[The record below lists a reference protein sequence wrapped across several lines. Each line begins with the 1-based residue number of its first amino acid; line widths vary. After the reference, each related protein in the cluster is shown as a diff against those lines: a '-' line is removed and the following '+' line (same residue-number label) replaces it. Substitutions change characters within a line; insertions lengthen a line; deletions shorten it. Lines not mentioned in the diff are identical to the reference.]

1 MKFERRKYY
10 DMHAYV
16 NEDNKTCA
24 VKYKFT
30 CLPVAKEINDKCSK
44 TTKSLAHTL
53 CLLDEFGIN
62 NITST
67 SVCDTDD
74 EFNENAGI
82 DVADLKCSYKF
93 HDKMCDKYRM
103 LLDRLNKAK
112 IEIEELE
119 NYHYNKRNNIMADY
133 NRYYMDGTGSKLYS
147 VIPNPNL
154 HVEIH

>member
-10 DMHAYV
+10 DMQAFV

-30 CLPVAKEINDKCSK
+30 CLPVAKEINSKCSK

-53 CLLDEFGIN
+53 CLLDEFAIN

-67 SVCDTDD
+67 SVCDVDD
-74 EFNENAGI
+74 EFNEADGI

-103 LLDRLNKAK
+103 LLDRINKAK
-112 IEIEELE
+112 KEIEDLE
-119 NYHYNKRNNIMADY
+119 NYHYNKCINISADY
-133 NRYYMDGTGSKLYS
+133 NRYYMDGTGVGCHT
-147 VIPNPNL
+147 VIPNI
-154 HVEIH
+154 HEEIH